1 MNLFVCTQ
9 GLEDHKM
16 HDVQQRRGKKFDF
29 FCIHNIWMQS
39 KGTKQYITTAL
50 PNALALSVIVAWWR
64 NWVVSVRIWCY
75 FVTSVEFLLRMKGSQ
90 SLVKCDN
97 SGEGPAV
104 VSRFV
109 SRTGDWHRRRI
120 FLIFI
125 NCVSLAYIVLFGFW
139 SCLQVFAVNVITGTT
154 ITFCCN
160 WVYFWDLNCCS
171 CLWFSFTSS
180 LIKIDRQQKRLDNF
194 QKQHS

>member
-1 MNLFVCTQ
+1 MYTRV
-9 GLEDHKM
+9 
-16 HDVQQRRGKKFDF
+16 RRPQNARCATEEREEIWF

-50 PNALALSVIVAWWR
+50 PNALALLVIVAWWR

-171 CLWFSFTSS
+171 CLWSSFTSS
-180 LIKIDRQQKRLDNF
+180 LIKIDRQQKRLHNF